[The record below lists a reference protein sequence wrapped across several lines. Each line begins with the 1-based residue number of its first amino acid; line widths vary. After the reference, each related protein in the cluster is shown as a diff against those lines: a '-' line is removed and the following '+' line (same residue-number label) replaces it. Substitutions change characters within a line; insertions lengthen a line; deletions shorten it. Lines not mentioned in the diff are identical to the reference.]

1 MSAYFLKSGNTYRVT
16 KKEALDLTEKLPAG
30 NYIIQKNEMTGELF
44 LEKIDSFQPIGKV
57 YGDSLKNTGRI
68 VNTFLDRPATTGVM
82 LTGEKG
88 SGKTLL
94 TKNVCMALA
103 EQDIPTIVINA
114 PWCGDKFNNF
124 IQSIEQPCAILFDEF
139 EKTYDRDEQES
150 ILTLLDGVFPTK
162 KLFLLTCNDKWRVD
176 SHMRNRP
183 GRIFYM
189 LDFKGLDADFI
200 REYCRDKLAN
210 QQYIESIVNV
220 GSLFAEFNFDMLK
233 ALIEEMNRYN
243 ESPQDALSMLNAKP
257 EFDSGTEYEIK
268 IVHNGKEIVQ
278 TRRDKF
284 EGNPLQP
291 KGVEVN
297 FDPDPEDDSS
307 DWEYKVFNPN
317 SLIKV
322 DANKGEF
329 VFQDNGTTLTL
340 TRVVKKQYRYYDAF

>member
-16 KKEALDLTEKLPAG
+16 KKEALDITEQLPAG
-30 NYIIQKNEMTGELF
+30 NYIIQKNEMTGELY

-57 YGDSLKNTGRI
+57 YGDSLKNTDRI

-94 TKNVCMALA
+94 TKNVCMKLA
-103 EQDIPTIVINA
+103 TLDIPTIVINA

-189 LDFKGLDADFI
+189 MDFKGLDADFI
-200 REYCRDKLAN
+200 REYCRDKLNN
-210 QQYIESIVNV
+210 QTYIESIVNV

-233 ALIEEMNRYN
+233 ALVEEMNRYN
-243 ESPQDALSMLNAKP
+243 ESPQEALTMLNAKP
-257 EFDSGTEYEIK
+257 EFDSGTEYEIG
-268 IVHNGKEIVQ
+268 IVHNGKKIEYG
-278 TRRDKF
+278 RGKF

-291 KGVEVN
+291 KGVSVE
-297 FDPDPEDDSS
+297 FDTNPDDGDSE
-307 DWEYKVFNPN
+307 WEYKVFNPN
-317 SLIKV
+317 ALIKV

-329 VFQDNGTTLTL
+329 VFKDENTTLTL
-340 TRVVKKQYRYYDAF
+340 TRVKKQSYRYYDAF